1 MIIMRLSAVFGI
13 AATVGA
19 LAAGL
24 VLIARDSEPM
34 PAVAQPRFTNGL
46 PRDLEAGLQLLE
58 DTLPTETLDHM
69 RRISERD
76 MGEYHMSLGLGIR
89 NSWLYVDR
97 TPLRARL
104 CGIGFRWEDDMSS
117 AILMS
122 LWRRLHGRPLALE
135 EQAHSAQEYV
145 NRAYADRR
153 AANKEEGEWPDIR
166 PSGCPVRDW
175 VEPW

>member
-1 MIIMRLSAVFGI
+1 MIIVRPSTLLGI
-13 AATVGA
+13 AAAVGA

-24 VLIARDSEPM
+24 VLMPQGSEPM
-34 PAVAQPRFTNGL
+34 PAVAEPRFTNGL

-58 DTLPTETLDHM
+58 DTLPIETLDHM
-69 RRISERD
+69 KGISERE

-97 TPLRARL
+97 TRLRAQVCR
-104 CGIGFRWEDDMSS
+104 IGFRWEDDMSA

-122 LWRRLHGRPLALE
+122 LWRRLHGRPLVLE
-135 EQAHSAQEYV
+135 QQAHSAQEYV
-145 NRAYADRR
+145 NRAYAERR
-153 AANKEEGEWPDIR
+153 AANVEEGKWPDIR
-166 PSGCPVRDW
+166 PSGCPVREW